1 MAWFMSY
8 NDFWSTKNPLGGFG
22 GGAMMYLAFL
32 LKPFIALA
40 LFALL
45 VYPIAW
51 AIDKVIPNGKV
62 KRFLYK
68 RRYF

>member
-1 MAWFMSY
+1 
-8 NDFWSTKNPLGGFG
+8 
-22 GGAMMYLAFL
+22 MYLAFL

-51 AIDKVIPNGKV
+51 VFNKIIPEGKI
-62 KRFLYK
+62 KRFLF
-68 RRYF
+68 RRIN